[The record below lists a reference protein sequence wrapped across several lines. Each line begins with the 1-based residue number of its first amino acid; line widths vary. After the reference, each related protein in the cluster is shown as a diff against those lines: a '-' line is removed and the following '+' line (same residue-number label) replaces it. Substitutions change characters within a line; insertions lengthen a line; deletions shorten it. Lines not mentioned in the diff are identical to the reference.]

1 MNLLEDKNAVYL
13 FTAYGVFLGG
23 LGVYLASL
31 WLRRRNLDRDEE
43 ALQQIEEEEREKR
56 NSGNAQ

>member
-23 LGVYLASL
+23 ILTYVASL
-31 WLRRRNLDRDEE
+31 ILRRRALERDEQVLE
-43 ALQQIEEEEREKR
+43 QIEAEEKK
-56 NSGNAQ
+56 G

>member
-1 MNLLEDKNAVYL
+1 MSLLEDKNAVYL

-23 LGVYLASL
+23 LAVYLASL

-43 ALQQIEEEEREKR
+43 LLRQIEEEEREKR
-56 NSGNAQ
+56 KQH

>member
-1 MNLLEDKNAVYL
+1 MSLLEDKNAVYL

-43 ALQQIEEEEREKR
+43 LLQQIEEEEREKR
-56 NSGNAQ
+56 K